1 MSGTIIRNKII
12 YSNPT
17 ITTLGVGGGFA
28 PVGTV
33 ITYLGSTPPQ
43 DFLPCD
49 GSEYFITDWPQLSE
63 LFLTQYGQYNYFGGN
78 GTTTFAVP
86 NIVPAQTGVLYCI
99 KAFVTGEGY
108 TTVEH
113 YVGQWIDGKPLYEIT
128 ITGTTINSTEGTIST
143 GLVNIDFCAIK
154 SFFVSNGTYRR
165 NLLESVA
172 IKEDGSDIVMVAD
185 SESTFKNKSFI
196 ATIIFTK
203 LTDDVPL

>member
-1 MSGTIIRNKII
+1 MQGTIIRNKII

-17 ITTLGVGGGFA
+17 LATIGGGGGFA

-33 ITYLGSTPPQ
+33 ITYLGTNPPQ
-43 DFLPCD
+43 DFLLCD
-49 GSEYFITDWPQLSE
+49 GSEYFISDFPQLAE
-63 LFLTQYGQYNYFGGN
+63 LFLTQYGRYNYFGGN

-86 NIVPAQTGVLYCI
+86 NIVPTLTGVLYCI
-99 KAFVTGEGY
+99 KAFVSGEGY

-113 YVGQWIDGKPLYEIT
+113 YIGQWIDGKPLYEIT
-128 ITGTTINSTEGTIST
+128 LTGTTINSNSGTIPT
-143 GLVNIDFCAIK
+143 GLLNIDFCAIK

-165 NLLESVA
+165 NLIESVA
-172 IKEDGSDIVMVAD
+172 IKEDGSDIAMVAD
-185 SESTFKNKSFI
+185 SESTFKNKSFT